1 MDFLLL
7 SLMSMGWLCMVQCV
21 FDIIAHELATA
32 DKMSALFGNSHPL
45 IVLRS
50 KKESQKKL

>member
-7 SLMSMGWLCMVQCV
+7 SLMSVGWLYMVQYV
-21 FDIIAHELATA
+21 FDIIARELATA
-32 DKMSALFGNSHPL
+32 DQMSALFGNLYPL

-50 KKESQKKL
+50 KKESQKNL